1 MRAHDRRVSER
12 RSATADAV
20 GGVPEQERAWH
31 CTRSALPRRA
41 PRGRCRR
48 RQRAREHR
56 LRPQS
61 CAQLVGWWLASAC
74 VRAMHSDVLWQ
85 RRAIELLDHVAARQL
100 VLLHLVLERLGE
112 CGVERVG
119 ESPLRERASEQSVR
133 ERRAA
138 WRRTKAAADKPAG
151 GSG

>member
-1 MRAHDRRVSER
+1 
-12 RSATADAV
+12 
-20 GGVPEQERAWH
+20 
-31 CTRSALPRRA
+31 
-41 PRGRCRR
+41 
-48 RQRAREHR
+48 
-56 LRPQS
+56 
-61 CAQLVGWWLASAC
+61 